1 MTQEKANG
9 NDDNQLSP
17 ATADLKSRMANT
29 PLKQSWE
36 EAAEIDVVANTAEE
50 EAMAQP
56 NENGQNVP
64 EENNLHES
72 TVPEHT
78 STNQQENS
86 TSTTNDGIAQENPT
100 TTTNNSH
107 YTLGFEGDE
116 SSTNSDKEMGLD
128 SESIKQN
135 RKNSKRASNR
145 LAGLPPPD
153 EENEKDAT

>member
-1 MTQEKANG
+1 
-9 NDDNQLSP
+9 
-17 ATADLKSRMANT
+17 
-29 PLKQSWE
+29 
-36 EAAEIDVVANTAEE
+36 
-50 EAMAQP
+50 MAQP

-72 TVPEHT
+72 TEPEHT

>member
-1 MTQEKANG
+1 
-9 NDDNQLSP
+9 
-17 ATADLKSRMANT
+17 
-29 PLKQSWE
+29 
-36 EAAEIDVVANTAEE
+36 
-50 EAMAQP
+50 MAQP

-72 TVPEHT
+72 TEPEHT

-100 TTTNNSH
+100 SPTNNSH

-128 SESIKQN
+128 KESINQSK
-135 RKNSKRASNR
+135 KNKKRISNR
-145 LAGLPPPD
+145 LAGLPPT
-153 EENEKDAT
+153 EEETGENAT